1 MRCNAEKL
9 LRDGTRKQWIDL
21 PRFSE
26 GQILSLMAGAP
37 GGFPLCSARRRGFA
51 CAPRIKFEM
60 LIPLH
65 IAFVAHQ
72 AVACASRCAAE
83 GEHINSDSL
92 DLRVMRRRVL
102 LAGLTAIGL
111 EGGFMQLLHMKR
123 VRRPRTWRRP
133 PKSKQPQL
141 WSP

>member
-1 MRCNAEKL
+1 M
-9 LRDGTRKQWIDL
+9 
-21 PRFSE
+21 
-26 GQILSLMAGAP
+26 SLMAGAP
-37 GGFPLCSARRRGFA
+37 GGFPIYSARRRGFA
-51 CAPRIKFEM
+51 CVPRIKFEM

-111 EGGFMQLLHMKR
+111 ERGCMHLLNMKR

-133 PKSKQPQL
+133 PKSEQAQL